1 MLIIKD
7 YPSYI
12 FLREGALLVQ
22 FGNEIDEKIN
32 STVYSNYYILLKE
45 KIKGVVGISP
55 TYTALLITYNP
66 MIIGYKQLL
75 GLVKQKIKK
84 QSIFHTSFKRIINIP
99 VCYDDIFALDINN
112 VKQHTGLSK
121 EEIITLHSEQEYK
134 VYMIGFLPGFP
145 YLGGMNK
152 RLNTP
157 RLTNPRVKI
166 EAGSIGIGGEQ
177 TGIYPLASPGGW
189 QIIGKTPS
197 KLYDK
202 NREPIS
208 LINPGDWVKFIPITL
223 QEYKEMEKGENGT
236 CQ

>member
-1 MLIIKD
+1 
-7 YPSYI
+7 
-12 FLREGALLVQ
+12 
-22 FGNEIDEKIN
+22 
-32 STVYSNYYILLKE
+32 
-45 KIKGVVGISP
+45 
-55 TYTALLITYNP
+55 
-66 MIIGYKQLL
+66 
-75 GLVKQKIKK
+75 
-84 QSIFHTSFKRIINIP
+84 
-99 VCYDDIFALDINN
+99 
-112 VKQHTGLSK
+112 
-121 EEIITLHSEQEYK
+121 
-134 VYMIGFLPGFP
+134 MIGFLPGFP